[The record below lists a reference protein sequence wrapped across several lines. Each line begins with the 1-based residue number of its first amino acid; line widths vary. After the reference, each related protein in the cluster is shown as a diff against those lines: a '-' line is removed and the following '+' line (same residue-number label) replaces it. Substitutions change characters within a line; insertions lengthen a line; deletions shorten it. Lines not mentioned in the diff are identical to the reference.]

1 MKNTLRILFIV
12 AAAVCMCAVMA
23 GCGETNEKNSTVS
36 QTSVEQSVKE
46 ESTTEEEPSEEE
58 EFAGT
63 TAEKASALAV
73 SEAGENFRAVYA
85 ARKEYD
91 DGSAWKII
99 LADKD
104 NSGLIAYV
112 KGEEC
117 SFDTKNEE
125 YFAGTTESGAVLLA
139 VSKAG
144 DGWKAVKTDMITY
157 PNGYES
163 LQVTLTNEENDT
175 KIANVNDSECYF
187 GQVNPDEI
195 IPE

>member
-1 MKNTLRILFIV
+1 
-12 AAAVCMCAVMA
+12 MCAVMA

-36 QTSVEQSVKE
+36 QTSVEQSLTD
-46 ESTTEEEPSEEE
+46 ESTTEELSEEE
-58 EFAGT
+58 EFADT

-73 SEAGENFRAVYA
+73 AQAGENFRAVYT

-112 KGEEC
+112 KGEKC
-117 SFDTKNEE
+117 YFDTKKESV
-125 YFAGTTESGAVLLA
+125 FANTTESGAVLLA
-139 VSKAG
+139 ISKAG

-157 PNGYES
+157 PNGNEF
-163 LQVTLTNEENDT
+163 LQVILTNEENDT
-175 KIANVNDSECYF
+175 KIANVNGSKCYF
-187 GQVNPDEI
+187 GQVNPDGTISE
-195 IPE
+195 